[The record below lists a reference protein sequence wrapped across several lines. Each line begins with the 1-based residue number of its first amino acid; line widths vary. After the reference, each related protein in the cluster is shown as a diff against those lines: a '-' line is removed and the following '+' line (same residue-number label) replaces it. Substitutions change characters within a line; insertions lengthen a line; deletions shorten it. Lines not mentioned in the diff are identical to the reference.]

1 MPPPAGRG
9 PGTTTGQNRVESP
22 ARIGMKPVPTSEL
35 ALRCRAR
42 VHPGP
47 SGSPRAS
54 WQGLGRMRVEGDRN
68 ERGRNVWGTRRT
80 WRRLGV
86 LLALGAALGGT
97 PAQALDGLQVGM
109 RAPAVTLPDLSGR
122 TLSTSQFPDAK
133 AIVVVF
139 WAAWSEYAPELLER
153 LERMHRATKDGSLV
167 VVGVNV
173 ENQRLGPEEIVAA
186 QQVVRQHG
194 ITFPTLLDRGL
205 KTFREFGVMAV
216 PSTVLLDA
224 THTIRAVLVAYPLA
238 GREEFLEEVEA
249 LAKGQA
255 PKARP
260 KRGGPAPAPRAVRYY
275 NLGRA
280 LIGRGMTDEAEAN
293 LKKATEVDPAF
304 LFPPLAL
311 ARLYRE
317 RAATEEAIEFRG
329 ERHVTAS
336 FQAGRAALLAEAE
349 RLLGT
354 CLTLDPK
361 QPLVLLELAQTRLA
375 LGDEAGARRH
385 LAAAL
390 QADPTLPMAR
400 AVVGTLDLRAGNT
413 AAAEAAFAEA
423 RRLNP
428 LDFRIDLSLAEAYAG
443 KGMLPQAIAS
453 YKRAYQQLRAP
464 DAELFQ
470 HSFGR

>member
-1 MPPPAGRG
+1 MCGCP
-9 PGTTTGQNRVESP
+9 
-22 ARIGMKPVPTSEL
+22 
-35 ALRCRAR
+35 
-42 VHPGP
+42 
-47 SGSPRAS
+47 
-54 WQGLGRMRVEGDRN
+54 
-68 ERGRNVWGTRRT
+68 
-80 WRRLGV
+80 
-86 LLALGAALGGT
+86 
-97 PAQALDGLQVGM
+97 
-109 RAPAVTLPDLSGR
+109 GR
-122 TLSTSQFPDAK
+122 TFSTSQFPDAK

-173 ENQRLGPEEIVAA
+173 ENQRLGPEEVAAA
-186 QQVVRQHG
+186 QQIVRQHG

-205 KTFREFGVMAV
+205 KTFREYGVMAV
-216 PSTVLLDA
+216 PSTVLLDEK
-224 THTIRAVLVAYPLA
+224 HTVRSVLVAYPLA

-255 PKARP
+255 PTARP
-260 KRGGPAPAPRAVRYY
+260 RRGGPAPAPRAVRYY

-280 LIGRGMTDEAEAN
+280 LIGRGMTDEAEAH
-293 LKKATEVDPAF
+293 LKKAIEADGTF

-329 ERHVTAS
+329 QEHVTTS
-336 FQAGRAALLAEAE
+336 FRAGRAALLAEAE
-349 RLLGT
+349 RLLGI
-354 CLTLDPK
+354 CLALDPREA
-361 QPLVLLELAQTRLA
+361 LALMELGQTRLA
-375 LGDEAGARRH
+375 LGDDAGARRH
-385 LAAAL
+385 LETAL
-390 QADPTLPMAR
+390 RADPTLPLAR
-400 AVVGTLDLRAGNT
+400 ALLGTLELRAGNT

-428 LDFRIDLSLAEAYAG
+428 LDFRIDLSLGEAYAD

-453 YKRAYQQLRAP
+453 YKRAYQHLRAP